1 MCVKLFRAGE
11 RRKKS
16 RRAATKYQ
24 YHTTIFKFS
33 GQRNCHFMDTIPQ
46 TTDVSQ
52 DVARDSLIAISEL
65 SPDSSLSASKLL
77 PDNPN
82 NVNEVGS
89 KESDNAEDYRT
100 ELISISYT
108 QSPDGEKNSPS
119 VPRKSQ

>member
-1 MCVKLFRAGE
+1 
-11 RRKKS
+11 
-16 RRAATKYQ
+16 
-24 YHTTIFKFS
+24 
-33 GQRNCHFMDTIPQ
+33 MDTIPQ